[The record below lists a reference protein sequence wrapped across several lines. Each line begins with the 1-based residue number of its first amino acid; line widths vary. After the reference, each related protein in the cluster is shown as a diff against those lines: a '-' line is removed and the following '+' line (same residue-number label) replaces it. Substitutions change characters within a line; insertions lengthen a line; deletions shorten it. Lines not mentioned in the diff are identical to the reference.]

1 MNSEMNMGEAM
12 QAFLNKS
19 NRIKKGIQAHQ
30 LTEVWE
36 TLMGKTVARYTDKL
50 QLVNHTLFIST
61 HVAPLRHELMY
72 QKETIL
78 QRVNE
83 ILGADTVKEVVIR

>member
-19 NRIKKGIQAHQ
+19 KLKKGIQAQQ

-36 TLMGKTVARYTDKL
+36 NMMGKTVARYTDKL

-72 QKETIL
+72 QRETIM

-83 ILGADTVKEVVIR
+83 ILGDDTVKEVVIR